1 MKTWTQY
8 SGIRGATFGAF
19 YEPGKCAGKTSLWAL
34 VESISRGKAIGNYRA
49 IETAA
54 VWRMNGVGSER
65 MGSKERERVLVWVC
79 KTWPLASFGSRPGKS
94 VVSWLQST
102 RFVCQPG

>member
-1 MKTWTQY
+1 MGPFMSQE
-8 SGIRGATFGAF
+8 SVRGRRRD
-19 YEPGKCAGKTSLWAL
+19 ELLLK
-34 VESISRGKAIGNYRA
+34 SIPRGKAIGNYRA

-65 MGSKERERVLVWVC
+65 MGSKERQRVLVWVC
-79 KTWPLASFGSRPGKS
+79 KTWSLASFGSRPGKS